1 MAEAP
6 PSEPVPSS
14 SESTEPVLET
24 EVADTKDDEGPS
36 AKKRKMISERETS
49 DKLEHRLGGILCCAV
64 CLDLPQAAVYQ
75 VFLKQ
80 LILSHAFISCF
91 AENFYWLSL
100 RKSVNSS
107 GRGCE
112 TRRRADAY
120 TTIVYQ

>member
-6 PSEPVPSS
+6 PSEPMPCS
-14 SESTEPVLET
+14 SESTEPMLET
-24 EVADTKDDEGPS
+24 EAADTKDDEGPS

-80 LILSHAFISCF
+80 LILSRAHQLFCQIFSLAFI
-91 AENFYWLSL
+91 
-100 RKSVNSS
+100 
-107 GRGCE
+107 
-112 TRRRADAY
+112 T
-120 TTIVYQ
+120 

>member
-1 MAEAP
+1 MAEAQP
-6 PSEPVPSS
+6 NEPLPSS

-24 EVADTKDDEGPS
+24 EAADRKDDEGPS
-36 AKKRKMISERETS
+36 AKKRKMILERETS

-80 LILSHAFISCF
+80 LILYHAHISCF
-91 AENFYWLSL
+91 AKYFHWFSL
-100 RKSVNSS
+100 RKSVNFS

-112 TRRRADAY
+112 TRRADAY
-120 TTIVYQ
+120 TTIVY